1 MTMNKERE
9 FEVLVNNIIN
19 AMTKDLSDEQ
29 LRKLKDILYMNLNN
43 YNIERKSTE
52 ITLYDNSREQAL
64 QDFLNTKNIEGKSE
78 KTIMRYHDILMPVI
92 TSINKSLKDITTS
105 DLRAYLSQYKQI
117 RKVSDNT
124 LDGMRRIINSFFTWL
139 TTERYIQDNPA
150 SRLIKIKCEKKV
162 KTIITDEQLEL
173 LKIHCKNDRDI
184 AMIDL
189 LYSSGIRVGEL
200 TELNIDNVD
209 FDKKEII
216 VHGKGNKQRTV
227 FFNGST
233 KVRLQKYLSTRT
245 DNNAALFVTLH
256 NNTKTNE
263 PKRFSIRAIETR
275 LNLIAEEAGLEN
287 IHPHKFRRSCAT
299 AMAKR
304 GIGVQDISVI
314 LGHEKISTTQ
324 EYLVSDNNEVKRNYE
339 KMFA

>member
-52 ITLYDNSREQAL
+52 ITLYDNSCEQAL

-173 LKIHCKNDRDI
+173 LKIH
-184 AMIDL
+184 
-189 LYSSGIRVGEL
+189 
-200 TELNIDNVD
+200 
-209 FDKKEII
+209 
-216 VHGKGNKQRTV
+216 
-227 FFNGST
+227 
-233 KVRLQKYLSTRT
+233 
-245 DNNAALFVTLH
+245 
-256 NNTKTNE
+256 
-263 PKRFSIRAIETR
+263 
-275 LNLIAEEAGLEN
+275 
-287 IHPHKFRRSCAT
+287 
-299 AMAKR
+299 
-304 GIGVQDISVI
+304 
-314 LGHEKISTTQ
+314 
-324 EYLVSDNNEVKRNYE
+324 
-339 KMFA
+339 

>member
-1 MTMNKERE
+1 MNNNERD
-9 FEVLVNNIIN
+9 FDKLVNSIVNM
-19 AMTKDLSDEQ
+19 MTPDLSDNL
-29 LRKLKDILYMNLNN
+29 LRKLKDALYINLNDF
-43 YNIERKSTE
+43 NIERKSKDL
-52 ITLYDNSREQAL
+52 ILYDNSCQQAL

-78 KTIMRYHDILMPVI
+78 KTIIRYRDILTPVI
-92 TSINKSLKDITTS
+92 MSIGKNLKEITTG
-105 DLRAYLSQYKQI
+105 DLRAYLSSYKQI

-150 SRLIKIKCEKKV
+150 SRLAKIKAEKKV

-173 LKIHCKNDRDI
+173 LKIYCKNDRDI

-200 TELNIDNVD
+200 TNLNIEDID
-209 FDKKEII
+209 FDNREII

-227 FFNGST
+227 YFDGST
-233 KVRLQKYLSTRT
+233 KIRLQKYLISRT
-245 DNNAALFVTLH
+245 DNNPALFVTL
-256 NNTKTNE
+256 NKAKGKDE
-263 PKRFSIRAIETR
+263 PERFSIRAIELRINT
-275 LNLIAEEAGLEN
+275 IASSAGLEH

-304 GIGVQDISVI
+304 GIGVQDISII

-324 EYLVSDNNEVKRNYE
+324 EYLVSDKNDIKRNYE